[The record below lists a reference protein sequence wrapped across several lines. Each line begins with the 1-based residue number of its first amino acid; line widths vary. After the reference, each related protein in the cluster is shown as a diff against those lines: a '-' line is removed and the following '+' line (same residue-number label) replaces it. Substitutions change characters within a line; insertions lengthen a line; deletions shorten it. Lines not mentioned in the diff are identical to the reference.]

1 LETSRS
7 SGQPQTVQ
15 NSEPDILEWSV
26 NVGQEPTDVKF
37 SPDGQLIAVTQI
49 DGKIELWDLR
59 KRLVFEFEGAKEGH
73 FEFSPD
79 GKWVIFANKENQ
91 LQVNPITLDGLLERS
106 CDRLKEYFSTN
117 PDKANDLKTCPSS
130 R

>member
-1 LETSRS
+1 METSRS